1 MAQEKK
7 AEKKANGPELQVTG
21 FMTLSGSA
29 KLPNAEE
36 LLAAP
41 EGKVKCF
48 RKVLVDPVTG
58 EEVVIK
64 GKMFLSA
71 KGNITSRIAF
81 VLNSPEVIL
90 QDEKASK
97 AEPKEDLLAAMGAL
111 LKA

>member
-7 AEKKANGPELQVTG
+7 AEKKSGPELQVTG

-48 RKVLVDPVTG
+48 VKRLLDPATG

-81 VLNSPEVIL
+81 VLNNPEVIL

-97 AEPKEDLLAAMGAL
+97 AEPKDDVLASMAAL
-111 LKA
+111 LK